1 MRNLALAV
9 VLALALGGALILL
22 LGYLDDTVKTPE
34 DVQRV
39 TGKVSIGLIPKLAD
53 SDWDVALTDLR
64 SASAEAFRGLR
75 TNLQFATAGQ
85 DVKTILV
92 TSVRP
97 GEGKST
103 TLLHLGLVLAQ
114 AGQRVVLVDA
124 DLRRPQLHRLAKVA
138 NRAGLTDWL
147 VGEPGAQLAPLLQ
160 STEVTSLEILP
171 TGPLPPNPTDVL
183 SLPRMAEIIAHLES
197 MADIVL
203 IDSAPLAF
211 SDALV
216 LSQYVDGSLLVV
228 ESGKTRTKDLAEAA
242 ESFRQADKR
251 LIGTIL
257 NKVNVGRGGYR
268 KYEYYRSYYRDD
280 DMPMLDPS
288 RVPTATPMPRRR
300 AGRFS
305 LRRAS

>member
-1 MRNLALAV
+1 
-9 VLALALGGALILL
+9 VLSLVLGGALILL
-22 LGYLDDTVKTPE
+22 LGYLDDTVKSPE

-39 TGKVSIGLIPKLAD
+39 TGKVSIGLIPKLSD

-85 DVKTILV
+85 DVKSILV

-124 DLRRPQLHRLAKVA
+124 DLRRPQLHRLANLP

-147 VGEPGAQLAPLLQ
+147 VGEPGSELAPLLQ
-160 STEVTSLEILP
+160 WTDVPSLEILP
-171 TGPLPPNPTDVL
+171 TGPLPPNPADVL
-183 SLPRMAEIIAHLES
+183 NLPRMGEIIAHLES
-197 MADIVL
+197 IADMVL
-203 IDSAPLAF
+203 IDTAPMAF
-211 SDALV
+211 SDALI

-228 ESGKTRTKDLAEAA
+228 ESGKTRTKELAGAFET
-242 ESFRQADKR
+242 FKQADKR
-251 LIGTIL
+251 IVGTIL
-257 NKVNVGRGGYR
+257 NKVDIGRSGYR
-268 KYEYYRSYYRDD
+268 KYEYYRSYYRHDD
-280 DMPMLDPS
+280 DTPMLDPNE
-288 RVPTATPMPRRR
+288 VPATTPRRR
-300 AGRFS
+300 AGRF
-305 LRRAS
+305 LTRRAS